1 MVGLFG
7 RFKVFFQT
15 RLKLVNIFNVG
26 DDKRTTNDF
35 SPIVVIPMVLPFRT
49 KPSIV
54 R

>member
-26 DDKRTTNDF
+26 DDKRAINDF
-35 SPIVVIPMVLPFRT
+35 SPIT
-49 KPSIV
+49 S
-54 R
+54 